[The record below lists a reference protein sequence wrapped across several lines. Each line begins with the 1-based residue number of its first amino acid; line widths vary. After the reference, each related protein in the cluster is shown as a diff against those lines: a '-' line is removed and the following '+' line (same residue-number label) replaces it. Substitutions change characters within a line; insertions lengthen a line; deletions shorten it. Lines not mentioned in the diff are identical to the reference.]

1 MPSFFLVKLSMSFN
15 NIPAFSMP
23 DIQKRDAETIAELKL
38 ALSTHGFFTITDH
51 GIADDVLESSYK
63 LSKDFFSLP
72 ETIKN
77 TYAHPEKAGARGYT
91 PYGKE
96 TAVGE
101 TTPDLKEFWHH
112 GPIID
117 DSFDHR
123 ISENISVSE
132 IPEFNDQFDILFK
145 QLNLLGMK
153 VLSAIAIILGKEG
166 SFFDAWAL
174 KGNSILRLIH
184 YPPVHDSSN
193 ILRARAHEDINLITL
208 LVGAEES
215 GLEVQNTD
223 GDWIPIAAK
232 SKSIVCNIGDMMQLV
247 TRSQLKST
255 THRVVDNNAGSSAS
269 RYSMPFFLHPSPE
282 IELCS
287 IVDESTDSISAH
299 DFLEERLKAI
309 KLY

>member
-1 MPSFFLVKLSMSFN
+1 
-15 NIPAFSMP
+15 MP
-23 DIQKRDAETIAELKL
+23 DIEQRDVETIAELKL
-38 ALSTHGFFTITDH
+38 ALTTHGFFTITDH
-51 GIADDVLESSYK
+51 GIADEVLQSSYR
-63 LSKDFFSLP
+63 LSREFFSLP
-72 ETIKN
+72 DGVKN

-112 GPIID
+112 GPMID
-117 DSFDHR
+117 DSYDHR
-123 ISENISVSE
+123 ISKNILVSE
-132 IPEFNDQFDILFK
+132 ISDFNDQFDLLFN
-145 QLNLLGMK
+145 QLNMLGLK
-153 VLSAIAIILGKEG
+153 VLSAIAAILGKES
-166 SFFDAWAL
+166 SFFDPWAL

-184 YPPVHDSSN
+184 YPPVVDSSN

-215 GLEVQNTD
+215 GLEVQNPE

-255 THRVVDNNAGSSAS
+255 SHRVVDHNASSSAS

-287 IVDESTDSISAH
+287 IVDDSPESISAH
-299 DFLEERLKAI
+299 DFLEERLRAI

>member
-1 MPSFFLVKLSMSFN
+1 ML
-15 NIPAFSMP
+15 
-23 DIQKRDAETIAELKL
+23 DIEQRDAETIAELKL
-38 ALSTHGFFTITDH
+38 ALTTHGFFTITDH
-51 GIADDVLESSYK
+51 GIADQVLQSSYR
-63 LSKDFFSLP
+63 LSKDFFALP
-72 ETIKN
+72 DAVKQK
-77 TYAHPEKAGARGYT
+77 YAHPEKAGARGYT

-112 GPIID
+112 GPMVD
-117 DSFDHR
+117 DSYDSR
-123 ISENISVSE
+123 ISENISVLE
-132 IPEFNDQFDILFK
+132 ISDFNAQFDILFN
-145 QLNLLGMK
+145 QLNMLGLK
-153 VLSAIAIILGKEG
+153 VLSAIAVILDKEP
-166 SFFDAWAL
+166 SFFDSWAT

-184 YPPVHDSSN
+184 YPPVVDSSN

-215 GLEVQNTD
+215 GLEVQNPE

-255 THRVVDNNAGSSAS
+255 SHRVVDHNASSSAS

-287 IVDESTDSISAH
+287 IVDDSPESISAH
-299 DFLEERLKAI
+299 DFLEERLRAI

>member
-1 MPSFFLVKLSMSFN
+1 MSFDTIPTFSLFDIN
-15 NIPAFSMP
+15 N
-23 DIQKRDAETIAELKL
+23 RDEDTIGNLKL
-38 ALSTHGFFTITDH
+38 ALMSHGFFTITDH
-51 GIADDVLESSYK
+51 GIPDEVLEKSYK
-63 LSKDFFSLP
+63 LSKDFFSLS
-72 ETIKN
+72 ETVKN
-77 TYAHPEKAGARGYT
+77 NYAHPEKAGARGYT

-101 TTPDLKEFWHH
+101 ITADLKEFWHH
-112 GPIID
+112 GPSVD
-117 DSFDHR
+117 DSFDTR
-123 ISENISVSE
+123 ILENIQVSE
-132 IPEFNDQFDILFK
+132 VEDFNNQFDALFNE
-145 QLNLLGMK
+145 LNILGMK
-153 VLSAIAIILGKEG
+153 VLSSIAVILGKHS
-166 SFFDAWAL
+166 SFFDSWAM

-184 YPPVHDSSN
+184 YPPVQDKSN

-215 GLEVQNTD
+215 GLEVQNPE
-223 GDWIPIAAK
+223 GEWIPIAAK

-255 THRVVDNNAGSSAS
+255 SHRVVDHNAVTSVS

-287 IVDESTDSISAH
+287 IVDDSDESISAH
-299 DFLEERLKAI
+299 DFLEERLRAI

>member
-1 MPSFFLVKLSMSFN
+1 ML
-15 NIPAFSMP
+15 
-23 DIQKRDAETIAELKL
+23 DIQQRDTETISQLKL
-38 ALSTHGFFTITDH
+38 ALTMHGFFTITDH
-51 GIADDVLESSYK
+51 GIADEVLKSSYK
-63 LSKDFFSLP
+63 LSKDFFSLQ
-72 ETIKN
+72 EDVKKF
-77 TYAHPEKAGARGYT
+77 YAQPEKAGARGYT

-112 GPIID
+112 GPVID
-117 DSFDHR
+117 DSYDSR
-123 ISENISVSE
+123 ISENIIVSE
-132 IPEFNDQFDILFK
+132 IPGFNDQFDILFN

-153 VLSAIAIILGKEG
+153 VLSAIAVILGKKPN
-166 SFFDAWAL
+166 FFDGWAL

-184 YPPVHDSSN
+184 YPPVEDSSN

-215 GLEVQNTD
+215 GLEVQNPE
-223 GDWIPIAAK
+223 GNWIPIAAK

-255 THRVVDNNAGSSAS
+255 SHRVVDNNVSSSAS

-282 IELCS
+282 VELCS
-287 IVDESTDSISAH
+287 IVYDSTESISAH
-299 DFLEERLKAI
+299 DFLEERLRAI

>member
-1 MPSFFLVKLSMSFN
+1 MSFN
-15 NIPAFSMP
+15 TIPAFSML
-23 DIQKRDAETIAELKL
+23 DIEQRDAETIAELKL
-38 ALSTHGFFTITDH
+38 ALTSHGFFTITDH
-51 GIADDVLESSYK
+51 GIADEVLHSSYR

-72 ETIKN
+72 NAVKN

-91 PYGKE
+91 PFGKE

-112 GPIID
+112 GPLVN
-117 DSFDHR
+117 DSYDPR
-123 ISENISVSE
+123 ISKNILVSE
-132 IPEFNDQFDILFK
+132 LSDFNAQFDILFN
-145 QLNLLGMK
+145 QLNMLGLK
-153 VLSAIAIILGKEG
+153 VLSAIAVILGKES
-166 SFFDAWAL
+166 SFFDSWAL

-184 YPPVHDSSN
+184 YPPVVDSSN

-215 GLEVQNTD
+215 GLEVQNPE

-255 THRVVDNNAGSSAS
+255 SHRVVDHNASSSAS

-287 IVDESTDSISAH
+287 IVDDSPGSISAH
-299 DFLEERLKAI
+299 DFLEERLRAI

>member
-1 MPSFFLVKLSMSFN
+1 MSFN
-15 NIPAFSMP
+15 TIPAFSML
-23 DIQKRDAETIAELKL
+23 DIEQRDAETIAELKL
-38 ALSTHGFFTITDH
+38 ALTSHGFFTITDH
-51 GIADDVLESSYK
+51 GIADEVLQSSYR
-63 LSKDFFSLP
+63 LSKDFFALP
-72 ETIKN
+72 NAVKQ
-77 TYAHPEKAGARGYT
+77 TYANPEKAGARGYT

-112 GPIID
+112 GPMVD
-117 DSFDHR
+117 DSYDSR
-123 ISENISVSE
+123 ISENISVLE
-132 IPEFNDQFDILFK
+132 ISDFNAQFDILFN
-145 QLNLLGMK
+145 QLNMLGLK
-153 VLSAIAIILGKEG
+153 VLSAIAVILDKEP
-166 SFFDAWAL
+166 SFFDSWAT

-184 YPPVHDSSN
+184 YPPVVDSSN

-215 GLEVQNTD
+215 GLEVQNPE

-255 THRVVDNNAGSSAS
+255 SHRVVDHNASSSAS

-287 IVDESTDSISAH
+287 IVDDSPESISAH
-299 DFLEERLKAI
+299 DFLEERLRAI

>member
-1 MPSFFLVKLSMSFN
+1 MSFN
-15 NIPAFSMP
+15 SIPAFSMF
-23 DIQKRDAETIAELKL
+23 DIQQRDAETIAELKL
-38 ALSTHGFFTITDH
+38 ALTTHGFFTITDH
-51 GIADDVLESSYK
+51 GIADEVLHSSYR

-72 ETIKN
+72 DAVKN

-91 PYGKE
+91 PFGKE

-112 GPIID
+112 GPLVN
-117 DSFDHR
+117 DSYDPR
-123 ISENISVSE
+123 ISKNILVSE
-132 IPEFNDQFDILFK
+132 LSDFNDQFDILFN
-145 QLNLLGMK
+145 QLNMLGLK
-153 VLSAIAIILGKEG
+153 VLSAIAVILGKES
-166 SFFDAWAL
+166 SFFDSWAL

-184 YPPVHDSSN
+184 YPPVVDSSN

-208 LVGAEES
+208 VVGAEES
-215 GLEVQNTD
+215 GLEVQNPE

-255 THRVVDNNAGSSAS
+255 SHRVVDHNASSSAS

-287 IVDESTDSISAH
+287 IVDDSPESISAH
-299 DFLEERLKAI
+299 DFLEERLRAI

>member
-1 MPSFFLVKLSMSFN
+1 MSFN
-15 NIPAFSMP
+15 TIPAFSMF
-23 DIQKRDAETIAELKL
+23 DIQQRDVETIAELKL
-38 ALSTHGFFTITDH
+38 ALTTHGFFTITDH
-51 GIADDVLESSYK
+51 GITDEVLHSSYR

-72 ETIKN
+72 DAVKN

-112 GPIID
+112 GPMVN
-117 DSFDHR
+117 DSYDPR
-123 ISENISVSE
+123 ISKNILVSE
-132 IPEFNDQFDILFK
+132 LSDFNDQIDILFN
-145 QLNLLGMK
+145 QLNMLGLK
-153 VLSAIAIILGKEG
+153 VLSAIAVILGKES
-166 SFFDAWAL
+166 SFFDSWAL

-184 YPPVHDSSN
+184 YPPVVDSSN

-215 GLEVQNTD
+215 GLEVQNPE

-255 THRVVDNNAGSSAS
+255 SHRVVDHNASSSAS

-287 IVDESTDSISAH
+287 IVDDSPGSISAH
-299 DFLEERLKAI
+299 DFLEERLRAI

>member
-1 MPSFFLVKLSMSFN
+1 MTFDS
-15 NIPAFSMP
+15 IPAFSML
-23 DIQKRDAETIAELKL
+23 DIQQRDADTIFQLKL
-38 ALSTHGFFTITDH
+38 ALTTHGFFTITDH
-51 GIADDVLESSYK
+51 GIADEVLKSSYK
-63 LSKDFFSLP
+63 LSKDFFSLHGD
-72 ETIKN
+72 IKN
-77 TYAHPEKAGARGYT
+77 SYAHPEKAGARGYT

-112 GPIID
+112 GPMID
-117 DSFDHR
+117 DSYDSR

-132 IPEFNDQFDILFK
+132 IPGFNDQFDILFN
-145 QLNLLGMK
+145 QLNILGMK
-153 VLSAIAIILGKEG
+153 VLSAIAVILGKEPN
-166 SFFDAWAL
+166 FFDAWAL

-184 YPPVHDSSN
+184 YPPVEDSSN

-215 GLEVQNTD
+215 GLEVQNPE
-223 GDWIPIAAK
+223 GNWIPIAAK

-255 THRVVDNNAGSSAS
+255 SHRVVDNNISSSAS

-282 IELCS
+282 VELCS
-287 IVDESTDSISAH
+287 IVDDSTESISAH
-299 DFLEERLKAI
+299 DFLEERLRAI

>member
-1 MPSFFLVKLSMSFN
+1 MSFHTIPVFSMS
-15 NIPAFSMP
+15 
-23 DIQKRDAETIAELKL
+23 DIQNRDAHTIKELKL
-38 ALSTHGFFTITDH
+38 ALTTHGFFTITGH
-51 GIADDVLESSYK
+51 GISNDVLASSYQ
-63 LSKDFFSLP
+63 LSKDFFALP
-72 ETIKN
+72 EKIKN

-91 PYGKE
+91 PFGKE

-112 GPIID
+112 GPVVD
-117 DSFDHR
+117 DSYDPR
-123 ISENISVSE
+123 ISKNISVSE
-132 IPEFNDQFDILFK
+132 ISGFNEQFDLLFH

-153 VLSAIAIILGKEG
+153 VLSAIATIIGKDS
-166 SFFDAWAL
+166 SFFDNWAL

-184 YPPVHDSSN
+184 YPPNDDASN

-215 GLEVQNTD
+215 GLEVQNPD
-223 GDWIPIAAK
+223 GNWIPISAK

-247 TRSQLKST
+247 TRSKLKST
-255 THRVVDNNAGSSAS
+255 SHRVVDPNIRSSAS

-282 IELCS
+282 IQLGS
-287 IVDESTDSISAH
+287 IVDDSPESISAH

>member
-153 VLSAIAIILGKEG
+153 VLSAIAIILGKEA

>member
-1 MPSFFLVKLSMSFN
+1 MSFN
-15 NIPAFSMP
+15 TIPAFSMP
-23 DIQKRDAETIAELKL
+23 DIEQRDADTIAELKL
-38 ALSTHGFFTITDH
+38 ALTTHGFFTITDH
-51 GIADDVLESSYK
+51 GIADDVLQSSYR
-63 LSKDFFSLP
+63 LSKEFFLLSDA
-72 ETIKN
+72 IKN

-91 PYGKE
+91 PFGKE

-112 GPIID
+112 GPMVD
-117 DSFDHR
+117 DSYDPR
-123 ISENISVSE
+123 ISKNILVSE
-132 IPEFNDQFDILFK
+132 IKDFNQQFDILFN
-145 QLNLLGMK
+145 QLNMLGLK
-153 VLSAIAIILGKEG
+153 VLSAIAVILGKEP
-166 SFFDAWAL
+166 SFFDDWAK

-184 YPPVHDSSN
+184 YPPVVDSSN

-215 GLEVQNTD
+215 GLEVQNPE

-247 TRSQLKST
+247 TRFQLKST
-255 THRVVDNNAGSSAS
+255 SHRVVDHNAGSSAS

-287 IVDESTDSISAH
+287 IVDDSPESISAH
-299 DFLEERLKAI
+299 DFLEERLRAI

>member
-1 MPSFFLVKLSMSFN
+1 ML
-15 NIPAFSMP
+15 
-23 DIQKRDAETIAELKL
+23 DIQQRDAETISQLKL
-38 ALSTHGFFTITDH
+38 ALTSHGFFTITDH
-51 GIADDVLESSYK
+51 GIADEVLKSSYTF
-63 LSKDFFSLP
+63 SKDFFSLP
-72 ETIKN
+72 EDVKN
-77 TYAHPEKAGARGYT
+77 SYAHPEKAGARGYT
-91 PYGKE
+91 PFGKE

-112 GPIID
+112 GPMID
-117 DSFDHR
+117 DSYDSR

-132 IPEFNDQFDILFK
+132 IPGFNDQFDILFN
-145 QLNLLGMK
+145 QLNILGMK
-153 VLSAIAIILGKEG
+153 VLSAIAVILGKEPN
-166 SFFDAWAL
+166 FFDAWAL

-184 YPPVHDSSN
+184 YPPVEDSSN

-215 GLEVQNTD
+215 GLEVQNPE
-223 GDWIPIAAK
+223 GNWIPIAAK

-255 THRVVDNNAGSSAS
+255 SHRVVDNNISSSAS

-282 IELCS
+282 VELCS
-287 IVDESTDSISAH
+287 IVDDSTESISAH
-299 DFLEERLKAI
+299 DFLEERLRAI

>member
-1 MPSFFLVKLSMSFN
+1 MSFN
-15 NIPAFSMP
+15 SIPAFSMF
-23 DIQKRDAETIAELKL
+23 DIQQRDAETIAELKL
-38 ALSTHGFFTITDH
+38 ALTTHGFFTITDH
-51 GIADDVLESSYK
+51 GIADEVLHSSYR

-72 ETIKN
+72 DAVKN

-91 PYGKE
+91 PFGKE

-112 GPIID
+112 GPLVN
-117 DSFDHR
+117 DSYDPR
-123 ISENISVSE
+123 ISKNILVFSD
-132 IPEFNDQFDILFK
+132 FNDQFDILFN
-145 QLNLLGMK
+145 QLNMLGLK
-153 VLSAIAIILGKEG
+153 VLSAIAVILGKES
-166 SFFDAWAL
+166 SFFDSWAL

-184 YPPVHDSSN
+184 YPPVVDSSN

-215 GLEVQNTD
+215 GLEVQNPE

-255 THRVVDNNAGSSAS
+255 SHRVVDHNASSSAS

-287 IVDESTDSISAH
+287 IVDDSPGSISAH
-299 DFLEERLKAI
+299 DFLEERLRAI

>member
-1 MPSFFLVKLSMSFN
+1 MTFDS
-15 NIPAFSMP
+15 IPAFSMI
-23 DIQKRDAETIAELKL
+23 DIQQRDAETISQLKL
-38 ALSTHGFFTITDH
+38 ALTTHGFFTITDH
-51 GIADDVLESSYK
+51 GIADEVLKSSYT
-63 LSKDFFSLP
+63 LSKDFFSLH
-72 ETIKN
+72 ENVKN
-77 TYAHPEKAGARGYT
+77 SYAHPEKAGARGYT

-112 GPIID
+112 GPMID
-117 DSFDHR
+117 DSYDSR
-123 ISENISVSE
+123 ISENILVSE
-132 IPEFNDQFDILFK
+132 IPGFNDQFDILFN
-145 QLNLLGMK
+145 QLNLLGIK
-153 VLSAIAIILGKEG
+153 VLSAIAVILGKEPN
-166 SFFDAWAL
+166 FFDAWAL

-184 YPPVHDSSN
+184 YPPVKDSSN

-215 GLEVQNTD
+215 GLEVQNPE

-255 THRVVDNNAGSSAS
+255 SHRVVDNNVSSSAS

-282 IELCS
+282 VELCS
-287 IVDESTDSISAH
+287 IVDDSIESISAH
-299 DFLEERLKAI
+299 DFLEERLRAI